1 MNRFVTAALCGS
13 LAFCGAQA
21 FAGANS
27 TGGTAPGESN
37 SPAVK
42 HKLMSECMSHEGKSN
57 IEATQSCRSQVQSTL
72 MEMKTGGTTCDT
84 PQDPA
89 AKCSG

>member
-21 FAGANS
+21 FAATNS
-27 TGGTAPGESN
+27 TGETATGESN
-37 SPAVK
+37 TPAVK
-42 HKLMSECMSHEGKSN
+42 QKLMSECMSHEGRSN
-57 IEATQSCRSQVQSTL
+57 IEATQSCRSQVESTL
-72 MEMKTGGTTCDT
+72 VEMRSAGTTCETTRDRL
-84 PQDPA
+84 